1 MPTIPNIQPDPL
13 LPEYRYNVRAGRY
26 IDDSGRFV
34 PQQTIRLELDKV
46 VDTYSDRLANLGQQ
60 FRTGQIDGRAFQY
73 EAMALIKQTN
83 LAGAAMEKGG
93 WFNMTQ
99 ADFGR
104 TGQIVRGEYDY
115 FRNLLND
122 IESGKQR
129 LDGTLDVR
137 LRQYGQN
144 GRTIYHDFEREDRAV
159 QGYDEARR
167 LLNGRDNCK
176 TSKRP
181 GCIDVAARGWVRL
194 PDVVMIGSCT
204 CLNNCRCDMQYRN
217 SETGEVV

>member
-13 LPEYRYNVRAGRY
+13 LPEYRYNQRAGRY
-26 IDDSGRFV
+26 IDEGGRFV
-34 PQQTIRLELDKV
+34 SQQTIRLELDKV
-46 VDTYSDRLANLGQQ
+46 VDTISDRLGNLGTQL
-60 FRTGQIDGRAFQY
+60 RTGQIDGRTFQY

-93 WFNMTQ
+93 WAQLNSS
-99 ADFGR
+99 DFGR
-104 TGQIVRGEYDY
+104 TGQIVRGEYDH

-167 LLNGRDNCK
+167 ILNGRDNCK
-176 TSKRP
+176 TSTRP
-181 GCIDVAARGWVRL
+181 GCVDVAARGFVPL
-194 PDVVMIGSCT
+194 AQVVMIGSCT
-204 CLNNCRCDMQYRN
+204 CLNNCRCDMSYRN
-217 SETGEVV
+217 SITGEVI

>member
-13 LPEYRYNVRAGRY
+13 LPEYRYNQKAGRY
-26 IDDSGRFV
+26 IGENGRFV
-34 PQQTIRLELDKV
+34 SQPTIRLELDKV
-46 VDTYSDRLANLGQQ
+46 VDTYSDRLGNLGKQ
-60 FRTGQIDGRAFQY
+60 FRAGNIDARAFQY

-93 WFNMTQ
+93 WANMTQ
-99 ADFGR
+99 SDFGR
-104 TGQIVRGEYDY
+104 VGQIVRGEYNY
-115 FRNLLND
+115 FRNLLTD

-144 GRTIYHDFEREDRAV
+144 GRTIYHDFEREDRAT

-167 LLNGRDNCK
+167 VLNGRDNCK
-176 TSKRP
+176 TSTRP
-181 GCIDVAARGWVRL
+181 GCVDVAARGFVPL
-194 PDVVMIGSCT
+194 ADVVMIGNCT
-204 CLNNCRCDMQYRN
+204 CLNNCRCDLVYRN
-217 SETGEVV
+217 SQTGEEV